1 MGGTVDLAAQAA
13 GWAADLGV
21 GLVLAAYLLARK
33 EELAAQAS
41 AVLDAWLPPRAAHGL
56 KHIGSVF
63 GAAFAAFF
71 SGQCLEAAL
80 LGAIFA
86 LVLWICHFPC
96 AVLISVMIGITALVP
111 IFGTFVGCAFGTVVI
126 LALEPQRLV
135 WFWVLFLC
143 IQQLEGA
150 FLYPRVVGG
159 KVGLPPLWTLAAA
172 LLGGKLFGILGMIFF
187 IPLVAVIYSLVRD
200 NTKRRLQRRG
210 LDPNDPTADPVE
222 EHPVFHPHQK

>member
-1 MGGTVDLAAQAA
+1 M
-13 GWAADLGV
+13 
-21 GLVLAAYLLARK
+21 
-33 EELAAQAS
+33 
-41 AVLDAWLPPRAAHGL
+41 
-56 KHIGSVF
+56 GSVF

-159 KVGLPPLWTLAAA
+159 KVGLPPLWVLVAVT
-172 LLGGKLFGILGMIFF
+172 LGGKLFGAAGMLGMI
-187 IPLVAVIYSLVRD
+187 
-200 NTKRRLQRRG
+200 
-210 LDPNDPTADPVE
+210 
-222 EHPVFHPHQK
+222 PVFSAGYTLAKEKTCERLKKLRDK